1 MKCQNFLLIV
11 KCSRLFNSGFFIT
24 VFWQEHSM
32 SNAGELK
39 NLRDHPPVPSSS
51 FLADTKKAKDVF
63 QCQAI
68 GI

>member
-1 MKCQNFLLIV
+1 MSLLLV
-11 KCSRLFNSGFFIT
+11 AVEDGAGSL
-24 VFWQEHSM
+24 QEHSM
-32 SNAGELK
+32 CNAGELK